1 MILHVCNLDKF
12 IPPFVKLVNEEFGE
26 ENHQFWLPDVGKL
39 NEYPLE
45 KADNIFIG
53 KRTLAGQLKVYFR
66 LLLMLHRAEKVI
78 LHGLFNLRV
87 ITLLAL
93 CPWLLKKC
101 YWIIWG
107 GDLYQYQKPKLNLK
121 GEIKES
127 LRKFVIK
134 RIGHLVTYIPGDV
147 ELARKWY
154 GARGEYHE
162 CLMYLSN
169 VVNPQV
175 LQGVEQTEHTH
186 SGLTILVGNSADPS
200 NNHIEALE
208 KLLPYKGQDIKIYVP
223 LSYGDQA
230 HAKKVIDQGKDW
242 FGEKFFPVTSFMPF
256 DQYLDFLKSVDI
268 AIFNHKRQQAMG
280 NIITL
285 LGMGKTVYMRRDVS
299 HSDFL
304 VRIDLNI
311 KFISK
316 FSLESLPATELLDNA
331 EAIRSYF
338 SRDRLVRQF
347 SNIFRS

>member
-208 KLLPYKGQDIKIYVP
+208 KLLPYKDQDIKIYVP
-223 LSYGDQA
+223 LSYGDQT
-230 HAKKVIDQGKDW
+230 HAKKVIEQGKDW
-242 FGEKFFPVTSFMPF
+242 FGEKFFPMVSFMPL
-256 DQYLDFLKSVDI
+256 DQYLNFLKSVDM

-280 NIITL
+280 NTITL
-285 LGMGKTVYMRRDVS
+285 LGMGKTVFMRSDVNQWF
-299 HSDFL
+299 FL
-304 VRIDLNI
+304 DALGVSI
-311 KFISK
+311 KDVGES
-316 FSLESLPATELLDNA
+316 SLKLLSNKST
-331 EAIRSYF
+331 INNVQTVQPYF
-338 SRDRLVRQF
+338 SKKNLTIQLEGF
-347 SNIFRS
+347 L